1 MGELLNIFD
10 HYKWTEEEVAAA
22 WEHAWDFE
30 LSVIKRHREKGVR
43 DGRNNI

>member
-1 MGELLNIFD
+1 MGKLLNIFD

-30 LSVIKRHREKGVR
+30 LSVIKRLREKGVKWKSSK
-43 DGRNNI
+43 